1 MSSGVE
7 IDAVLKV
14 LSQRI
19 GNLTVECEVAKLEL
33 EVVNATNA
41 SLINQVQELKRTL
54 EGIVGPPNLEE
65 QTQ

>member
-33 EVVNATNA
+33 EIVNATNA

-65 QTQ
+65 QPQ